1 LREIETMQK
10 IDNQT
15 LELALFALVAV
26 AMMVQAIVLLAAFF
40 AMRKAAKSVSEKLEE
55 VSSTVMPLIETSRSL
70 LTKLAPK
77 IESTSDDLS
86 AITHSLRIQ
95 TAELQTAATE
105 IVARARSQ
113 AGRLDSMLSKALDG
127 VDRAG
132 TFMAETIN
140 KPIRQA
146 SALLASARAVI
157 DSLRSSVP
165 APRSQSNHAPGDR
178 DMFV

>member
-1 LREIETMQK
+1 MQK

-15 LELALFALVAV
+15 LELALFALVAL
-26 AMMVQAIVLLAAFF
+26 AMMVQAMVLLATFI
-40 AMRKAAKSVSEKLEE
+40 AMRKAAKSMNEKLEE
-55 VSSTVMPLIETSRSL
+55 VRSTVLPLIETSRNL
-70 LTKLAPK
+70 FEKLAPR
-77 IESTSDDLS
+77 IESTSEDVA
-86 AITHSLRIQ
+86 AIAHSLRVQ
-95 TAELQTAATE
+95 TAEIQTAATE

-113 AGRLDSMLSKALDG
+113 AGRLDSMLTDVLNG
-127 VDRAG
+127 LDRAG
-132 TFMAETIN
+132 SFMADTIN

-165 APRSQSNHAPGDR
+165 PPRSQSNHAPGDR